1 MRIDWK
7 IIKAIF
13 KRDLRSY
20 FSSPTGYV
28 FITLFIFLSAA
39 AAFWQE
45 RFFANNLAN
54 LGQLNYYFPFL
65 LIFFIPALTMNIW
78 ADERKQ
84 GTDELLLT
92 LPVTDLEVVL
102 GKYLAVLGI
111 YTVAVV
117 LSLSHVLVLFW
128 LGSPDIGLMF
138 GNYLGYW
145 LMGAAL
151 LAVGML
157 ASLLTVNATIGFI
170 LGAVFCSFFVLVNTA
185 GWIVSEGLQD
195 FLSNLSIFDAFGDFS
210 RGVISFSGL
219 LYFFRSLSIAGVML
233 YLNVV
238 LISRRH
244 WPYKVDGY
252 SLWLHHLVR
261 TVAVIVAVVSLN
273 VIFHQVHLR
282 LDVTAEQLH
291 SLSPETKELIGEIP
305 AERAVLI
312 QAYISPEVP
321 RGYVET
327 RANLV
332 GMLKELDALGGSRV
346 QVMIHETEP
355 FTPEARDA
363 REKFGIVPRE
373 VLNNTSARATTE
385 QVFMGVAFT
394 SGANEEVVPF
404 FDRGLPVEYEL
415 VRSIRVVAKTDRKKI
430 GVLNTPAKLFGGM
443 DFNAMANTPPWSIVQ
458 ELQKQYE
465 VVQISAKEPIT
476 ERMDALLVVLPSSLT
491 QVEMDNL
498 RRYMLQ
504 GHPALLMVDPLPLNH
519 VELSPILPSDVQSNP
534 FARNQQQSPDPKGDI
549 QSFMTDIGVNWV
561 PTQIVWD
568 SYNPHPDLI
577 QVPSEIIF
585 IGEGSGSSEAFGEM
599 SPASSGL
606 QEMLLLYPGY
616 LFKSPAKNFSFQTL
630 LRTGYI
636 SGVLNW
642 DQVVQRG
649 FFGLQLNRNPRRM
662 PTGESYIMAARVQGT
677 AVGGDSLKVG
687 GAPESVDAIV
697 IADVDFISEQFFNL
711 RSRGIENVNLDNVT
725 FFLNCMDILAGDESF
740 VELRKKRLKHRTL
753 ETVEA
758 QTKEFVERRI
768 ADEKEAEENAQ
779 KALSEAQQRLNEKVA
794 MVQNRTDLDDQTKNI
809 MTKNLQEVENRRFE
823 VAKANIEARKEAT
836 IASSKEKMEADV
848 KSIQSRIKTL
858 AVLLPPIPV
867 FTLGV
872 VIFIRRRKRE
882 NEGAAAARRL
892 RS

>member
-1 MRIDWK
+1 MKINWK
-7 IIKAIF
+7 IIKALF

-54 LGQLNYYFPFL
+54 LGQLNFYFPFI

-111 YTVAVV
+111 YTVAVI
-117 LSLSHVLVLFW
+117 LSLSHVLVLYW
-128 LGSPDIGLMF
+128 LGRPDIGLMF

-145 LMGAAL
+145 LFGAAML
-151 LAVGML
+151 SVGMV
-157 ASLLTVNATIGFI
+157 ASLLTANATIGFI
-170 LGAVFCSFFVLVNTA
+170 LGAVFCSFFILVNTA
-185 GWIVSEGLQD
+185 GWIVSESLQD
-195 FLSNLSIFDAFGDFS
+195 FLSNLSFYDAFGDFT
-210 RGVISFSGL
+210 RGVISLSGL
-219 LYFFRSLSIAGVML
+219 LYFISISGVML

-238 LISRRH
+238 IISRRH
-244 WPYKVDGY
+244 WPFKVDGY

-261 TVAVIVAVVSLN
+261 TAAVVVAVISLN
-273 VIFHQVHLR
+273 VIFTQVHLR
-282 LDVTAEQLH
+282 FDVTAENLH
-291 SLSPETKELIGEIP
+291 SLSPETKKLIGEIP

-327 RANLV
+327 RANLI
-332 GMLKELDALGGSRV
+332 GMLKELGALGGRRV
-346 QVMIHETEP
+346 QVMIHDTEP
-355 FTPEARDA
+355 YTQEASNA
-363 REKFGIVPRE
+363 REKFGITPRE

-394 SGANEEVVPF
+394 SGANEEVIPF

-415 VRSIRVVAKTDRKKI
+415 VRSIRVVAKTERKKI
-430 GVLNTPAKLFGGM
+430 GVLNTPAKLFGGL
-443 DFNAMANTPPWSIVQ
+443 DFNTMSNTPPWSIVQ

-465 VVQISAKEPIT
+465 VVQVSAKEPIT
-476 ERMDALLVVLPSSLT
+476 EPMDALLAVLPSSLT
-491 QVEMDNL
+491 QIEMDNL
-498 RRYMLQ
+498 KNYILQ
-504 GHPALLMVDPLPLNH
+504 GHSTLLMVDPLPINH
-519 VELSPILPSDVQSNP
+519 VELSPILPSDVQTNP
-534 FARNQQQSPDPKGDI
+534 FARNQQPAPEPKGDI

-561 PTQIVWD
+561 STQIVWD

-585 IGEGSGSSEAFGEM
+585 VGKGSGSSEAFAEM
-599 SPASSGL
+599 NPASSGL
-606 QEMLLLYPGY
+606 QEMILLYPGY
-616 LFKSPAKNFSFQTL
+616 LFKSPAKNFSFQAL
-630 LRTGYI
+630 LRTGYV
-636 SGVLNW
+636 SGALNW
-642 DQVVQRG
+642 DRIVQRG

-662 PTGESYIMAARVQGT
+662 PTNESYILAAQVSGST
-677 AVGGDSLKVG
+677 VSTDSVSMSNKT
-687 GAPESVDAIV
+687 ESINAIV
-697 IADVDFISEQFFNL
+697 IADVDFISEQFFSL
-711 RSRGIENVNLDNVT
+711 RSHGIENITLDNVT
-725 FFLNCMDILAGDESF
+725 FFLNCMDVLAGDESF

-768 ADEKEAEENAQ
+768 QEEKEAEDNAQ
-779 KALSEAQQRLNEKVA
+779 KALNEAQQRLNEKVA
-794 MVQNRTDLDDQTKNI
+794 MVQDRTDLDDQTKGI

-823 VAKANIEARKEAT
+823 VVKTNIEARKEAM
-836 IASSKEKMEADV
+836 IARSKEKMETDV

-882 NEGAAAARRL
+882 KEGAAAARRL

>member
-1 MRIDWK
+1 MKIDWK
-7 IIKAIF
+7 IIRALF

-54 LGQLNYYFPFL
+54 LGQLNYYFPFI

-92 LPVTDLEVVL
+92 LPVTNLEVVL

-111 YTVAVV
+111 YTVAVI

-128 LGSPDIGLMF
+128 LGNPDIGLMF

-145 LMGAAL
+145 LIGAAML
-151 LAVGML
+151 SVGML
-157 ASLLTVNATIGFI
+157 ASLLTANATIGFI
-170 LGAVFCSFFVLVNTA
+170 FGAIFCSFFILINAA

-195 FLSNLSIFDAFGDFS
+195 FLSNLSIYNAFGDFT
-210 RGVISFSGL
+210 RGVISLSGL
-219 LYFFRSLSIAGVML
+219 LYFFSITGVFL
-233 YLNVV
+233 YLNVII
-238 LISRRH
+238 ISRRH

-252 SLWLHHLVR
+252 KLWVHHLVR
-261 TVAVIVAVVSLN
+261 AVSVIIAVISLN
-273 VIFHQVHLR
+273 IIFNQTHFR
-282 LDVTAEQLH
+282 IDATAEKLH
-291 SLSPETKELIGEIP
+291 TLSSETKDLVNEIP

-321 RGYVET
+321 QLYVET
-327 RANLV
+327 RANLI
-332 GMLKELDALGGSRV
+332 GMLKELDALGGNRV
-346 QVMIHETEP
+346 QVMIHDTEP
-355 FTPEARDA
+355 FTPEASDA
-363 REKFGIVPRE
+363 REKFGITPKE
-373 VLNNTSARATTE
+373 VLNTSSARATTE
-385 QVFMGVAFT
+385 KVFMGVAFT

-415 VRSIRVVAKTDRKKI
+415 VRSIRVVARTDRKKI
-430 GVLNTPAKLFGGM
+430 GVLTTPAKIFGGF
-443 DFNAMANTPPWSIVQ
+443 DFNTMANTPPWSIVK

-465 VVQISAKEPIT
+465 VIQISAKEPIA
-476 ERMDALLVVLPSSLT
+476 EKLDGLLVVLPSSLT
-491 QVEMDNL
+491 QPEMDNL
-498 RRYMLQ
+498 RNYMMQ
-504 GHPALLMVDPLPLNH
+504 GNPTLLMVDPLPITH
-519 VELSPILPSDVQSNP
+519 VELSPILPSDVQTSPLN
-534 FARNQQQSPDPKGDI
+534 RNQQQPQEPKGNI
-549 QSFMTDIGVNWV
+549 QEFMSSIGVNWI
-561 PTQIVWD
+561 PTQITWD
-568 SYNPHPDLI
+568 SYNPHPDLV

-585 IGEGSGSSEAFGEM
+585 VGEGSGSSEAFGEM
-599 SPASSGL
+599 NPASAGL
-606 QEMLLLYPGY
+606 QEMILLYPGY

-630 LRTGYI
+630 LRTGYV

-642 DQVVQRG
+642 DKIVQRS

-662 PTGESYIMAARVQGT
+662 PTGESYILAAQIQGSSVGSDNVT
-677 AVGGDSLKVG
+677 AGGTTETLNT
-687 GAPESVDAIV
+687 IV
-697 IADVDFISEQFFNL
+697 IADVDFISEQFFSL
-711 RSRGIENVNLDNVT
+711 RSRGIENINLDNVT
-725 FFLNCMDILAGDESF
+725 FFLNCMDVLAGDESF
-740 VELRKKRLKHRTL
+740 VKLRKKRLKHRTL

-768 ADEKEAEENAQ
+768 QEEKEAEDNAQ
-779 KALSEAQQRLNEKVA
+779 KALNEAQQRLTEKVT
-794 MVQNRTDLDDQTKNI
+794 MVQNRTDLDDQTKSI

-823 VAKANIEARKEAT
+823 VVKATIETRKEAM
-836 IASSKEKMEADV
+836 IARSKEKMETDV

-882 NEGAAAARRL
+882 YEGAAAARRL